1 MSIVGLFFLLRCC
14 TIFYQAPGI
23 VFSRDRFNG
32 VNATRL
38 ETLSPASV
46 DDLTKTLRTH
56 STHRIFHC
64 NTVCVAQAEASALH
78 CEEIVVVT
86 SGLNVN
92 VLVINR
98 VK

>member
-23 VFSRDRFNG
+23 VFASHCFNG
-32 VNATRL
+32 VDATRL

-46 DDLTKTLRTH
+46 DDLTEALRTH
-56 STHRIFHC
+56 SAHRIFHC

-78 CEEIVVVT
+78 REEIVLVT